1 MAVGSKDIVG
11 GVGALSL
18 RPFVIRDSKLNSHKS
33 IESIE
38 PWNPV
43 STLDQIHSINILKS
57 LRSGIYQIFAPLP

>member
-1 MAVGSKDIVG
+1 M
-11 GVGALSL
+11 
-18 RPFVIRDSKLNSHKS
+18 IRDSKLNSHKS

-57 LRSGIYQIFAPLP
+57 LRSGVYQTFAPLP